1 MNNFSSKMPQLK
13 IFSGRSNR
21 PLAERIS
28 HYLGEPIGRLDIQNF
43 SDGEIWVKFIDNV
56 RGSDV
61 FIIQSTLPPAE
72 NLMELLIAADA
83 AKRASARKVT
93 AVIPYF
99 GYARQD
105 RKDQPRVAITSKLI
119 ANLLTE
125 AGVDRV
131 VTMDLHAPQIQ
142 GFFDIPVDHLYS
154 SVVFIEKIRK
164 MNIPNLTV
172 VSPDVGGIKMARA
185 YARRLDADLI
195 LIDKRRPAPNVVEVM
210 NIIGDVK
217 DRNVLIVDDLIDTAG
232 TFTSAV
238 AELKKAG
245 AQKVYGACTHPM
257 LSGNAYE
264 RINNSDVEKIFV
276 CDTIQLKQESSKLEI
291 VSVAQ
296 VFSEA
301 IERCFH
307 NKSISSLFDV
317 DKDKGTE

>member
-1 MNNFSSKMPQLK
+1 MPQLK

-21 PLAERIS
+21 LLAEKIA
-28 HYLGEPIGRLDIQNF
+28 HHLGEPLGKLEIQNF

-56 RGSDV
+56 RGADV
-61 FIIQSTLPPAE
+61 FIIQSTIPPAE
-72 NLMELLIAADA
+72 NLMELLITIDA

-105 RKDQPRVAITSKLI
+105 RKDQPRVSITAKLV

-125 AGVDRV
+125 AGCDRIIC
-131 VTMDLHAPQIQ
+131 MDLHAAQIQ

-154 SVVFIEKIRK
+154 SIVFADHLRQLKI
-164 MNIPNLTV
+164 PDLTV
-172 VSPDVGGIKMARA
+172 VSPDVGGIKLARS
-185 YARRLDADLI
+185 YAKRLNADLV
-195 LIDKRRPAPNVVEVM
+195 LIDKRRQAANIVEEM
-210 NIIGDVK
+210 NIVGEVK
-217 DRNVLIVDDLIDTAG
+217 ERNILIVDDLIDTAG

-238 AELKKAG
+238 AVLKKAG
-245 AQKVYGACTHPM
+245 AKAVYGACTHP
-257 LSGNAYE
+257 LFSGKAIE
-264 RINNSDVEKIFV
+264 RINASQVEKILV
-276 CDTIQLKQESSKLEI
+276 CDTVPMKVESPKIEVMS
-291 VSVAQ
+291 VSQ

-317 DKDKGTE
+317 DKDKSLDN